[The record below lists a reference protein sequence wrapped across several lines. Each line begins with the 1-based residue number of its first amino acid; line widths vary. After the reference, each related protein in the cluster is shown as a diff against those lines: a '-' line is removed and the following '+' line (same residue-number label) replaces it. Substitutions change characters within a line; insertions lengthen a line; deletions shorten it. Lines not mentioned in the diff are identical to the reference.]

1 MPRPEP
7 SGGGNKTARFPDINW
22 RCSDCMAARGI
33 GARTRPRLSSCH
45 RDHRG
50 ARRAADVGL
59 S

>member
-1 MPRPEP
+1 LLVCAATMPRPEP
-7 SGGGNKTARFPDINW
+7 SGGGINW